1 MSVRGDCQVDF
12 ANNPKTFGR
21 SENNAYLCSKLTK
34 PSMRQIFT
42 LVILMAMSLKLN
54 AQAPVATNFKATG
67 NANPISGC
75 VFCADPTALEY
86 NGRLYVYGSNDSQ
99 EFVAN
104 GKAGENSYGKI
115 KSLVVFSTDD
125 LVNWTFHGTIDVAK
139 LCSSWTGNP
148 WYKGFMNSWAPSV
161 TWRTNEDGKEEFFLY
176 FANTSHG
183 VGVLTADSPIGPW
196 KSPLKASLINRD
208 TPGAL
213 PCNWI
218 FDPGVMIDENG
229 TGWLSFGGGDPNE
242 KGTDIQPNNA
252 RIVKLKP
259 SMIELDGSAIKIP
272 APYHF
277 EASELNL
284 LDGKFVYTYCSNWAD
299 RKDADWNKYKQEQNI
314 TISKPD
320 KCTMCYMVNDDPTN
334 PDTWKYKG
342 VIGPHP
348 GSSPNNHSHL
358 HKYQGNY
365 YHIYHNGGLL
375 EGMKNAKV
383 VDSNASTYRS
393 ICIDQATVDEATQ
406 TISKVTLTTKGPAP
420 LKPLNPYELQ
430 QAETMASCGGVGY
443 DDFKNIKTIT
453 SKNTMGNDAS
463 ENMYIKMKAGSWT
476 SLRNVD
482 FGETGARSFL
492 FRTKGTG
499 TFEIR
504 KASKSAP
511 IATMEFSSTD
521 WEEHVMELDPAVFKG
536 TFQFLFLVFT
546 QAENVQFDA
555 WQFYETAP
563 SGINAVPAAATE
575 PAARYDLNGRRLSN
589 APRSG
594 LVIEQYQDANGNTRT
609 RKRF

>member
-1 MSVRGDCQVDF
+1 
-12 ANNPKTFGR
+12 
-21 SENNAYLCSKLTK
+21 
-34 PSMRQIFT
+34 
-42 LVILMAMSLKLN
+42 MAMSLKLN

-161 TWRTNEDGKEEFFLY
+161 TWRTTEDGKDEFFLY

-218 FDPGVMIDENG
+218 FDPGVVIDENG

-242 KGTDIQPNNA
+242 KGTDLQPNNA

-259 SMIELDGSAIKIP
+259 SMIELDGSAVKIP

-277 EASELNL
+277 EASELNI
-284 LDGKFVYTYCSNWAD
+284 LDGKFVYTYCSNWAN
-299 RKDADWNKYKQEQNI
+299 RKDADWNKYKQEQGI
-314 TISKPD
+314 SVSKPET
-320 KCTMCYMVNDDPTN
+320 CTMCYMVNDDPMN

-342 VIGPHP
+342 VYGPHP

-375 EGMKNAKV
+375 EGMKNAKA
-383 VDSNASTYRS
+383 VDSNTSTYRS
-393 ICIDQATVDEATQ
+393 ICLDQANVDEATQ
-406 TISKVTLTTKGPAP
+406 TVSKVSLTTKGPAP

-430 QAETMASCGGVGY
+430 QAETMASCGGVSY
-443 DDFKNIKTIT
+443 EDFKNIRTVT
-453 SKNTMGNDAS
+453 SKNTLGNDAS
-463 ENMYIKMKAGSWT
+463 ENMYIKMAAGSWT

-482 FGETGARSFL
+482 FGEKGARSFL

-521 WEEHVMELDPAVFKG
+521 WEDHVMELDPAVFKG
-536 TFQFLFLVFT
+536 TFQFLFLVFS
-546 QAENVQFDA
+546 QADKVQFDA

-563 SGINAVPAAATE
+563 NGINAVPATATE
-575 PAARYDLNGRRLSN
+575 PSARYDLNGRRLST
-589 APRSG
+589 APRNG
-594 LVIEQYQDANGNTRT
+594 LVIEQYQDANGTTRT

>member
-1 MSVRGDCQVDF
+1 MRTF
-12 ANNPKTFGR
+12 AL
-21 SENNAYLCSKLTK
+21 ELTK
-34 PSMRQIFT
+34 PNMKQIFT
-42 LVILMAMSLKLN
+42 LVILMAMSLKVS
-54 AQAPVATNFKATG
+54 AQATVATNFKATG

-99 EFVAN
+99 EFIAN
-104 GKAGENSYGKI
+104 GKGGENSYGKI

-161 TWRTNEDGKEEFFLY
+161 TWRTTEDGKEEFFLY

-365 YHIYHNGGLL
+365 YYIYHNGGLL
-375 EGMKNAKV
+375 EGMKNAKA

-563 SGINAVPAAATE
+563 SAITAIPDATAE
-575 PAARYDLNGRRLSN
+575 PAARYDLNGRRLSTAAN
-589 APRSG
+589 KG

>member
-1 MSVRGDCQVDF
+1 M
-12 ANNPKTFGR
+12 K
-21 SENNAYLCSKLTK
+21 
-34 PSMRQIFT
+34 QIFT

-104 GKAGENSYGKI
+104 GKKGENSYGKI

-125 LVNWTFHGTIDVAK
+125 MVNWTFHGTIDAAK

-161 TWRTNEDGKEEFFLY
+161 TWRTTEDGKEEFFLY

-183 VGVLTADSPIGPW
+183 VGVLKANSPVGPW
-196 KSPLKASLINRD
+196 TSPLKASLINRD

-218 FDPGVMIDENG
+218 FDPGVVIDENG

-242 KGTDIQPNNA
+242 NGTNIQPNNA
-252 RIVKLKP
+252 RIIKLKP
-259 SMIELDGSAIKIP
+259 SMIELDGSAVKIP

-277 EASELNL
+277 EASELNI

-299 RKDADWNKYKQEQNI
+299 RKDADWNKYKQEQGI
-314 TISKPD
+314 TVPKPET
-320 KCTMCYMVNDDPTN
+320 CTMCYMVSDSPMEPNS
-334 PDTWKYKG
+334 WKYKG
-342 VIGPHP
+342 VYGPHA
-348 GSSPNNHSHL
+348 SAPNNHSHL
-358 HKYQGNY
+358 HKYQGTY
-365 YHIYHNGGLL
+365 YHIYHSGALL
-375 EGMKNAKV
+375 DGMKNAKA

-393 ICIDQATVDEATQ
+393 ICVDQATVNETTQ
-406 TISKVTLTTKGPAP
+406 TIDKVTLTTKGVAP
-420 LKPLNPYELQ
+420 LKPLDPYQLQ
-430 QAETMASCGGVGY
+430 QAESMASCGGVNY
-443 DDFKNIKTIT
+443 EDFKNIKPIT

-463 ENMYIKMKAGSWT
+463 ENMYIKMASGSWT
-476 SLRNVD
+476 SLRNVN

-521 WEEHVMELDPAVFKG
+521 WQDHVMELDPAVFKG

-555 WQFYETAP
+555 WQFFETDP
-563 SGINAVPAAATE
+563 SAITAVPNTANE
-575 PAARYDLNGRRLSN
+575 PAVRYDLNGRRLPTASQS
-589 APRSG
+589 RGG
-594 LVIEQYQDANGNTRT
+594 LVIEQYQDANGTKRI
-609 RKRF
+609 RKRVKE

>member
-1 MSVRGDCQVDF
+1 
-12 ANNPKTFGR
+12 
-21 SENNAYLCSKLTK
+21 
-34 PSMRQIFT
+34 
-42 LVILMAMSLKLN
+42 MAMSLKLN
-54 AQAPVATNFKATG
+54 AQATVATNFKATG

-104 GKAGENSYGKI
+104 GKGGENSYGKI

-139 LCSSWTGNP
+139 LCSSWTNNP

-161 TWRTNEDGKEEFFLY
+161 TWRTTADGKDEFFLY

-252 RIVKLKP
+252 RIIKLKP

-314 TISKPD
+314 TVSKPD

-334 PDTWKYKG
+334 PDTWKYMG

-375 EGMKNAKV
+375 EGMKNAKA

-393 ICIDQATVDEATQ
+393 ICLDQATVDEATQ

-420 LKPLNPYELQ
+420 LKPLNPFELQ

-443 DDFKNIKTIT
+443 EDFKNIKTVP
-453 SKNTMGNDAS
+453 SKNTLGNDAS
-463 ENMYIKMKAGSWT
+463 ENMYIKMAAGSWT

-521 WEEHVMELDPAVFKG
+521 WEDHVMELDPAVFKG

-555 WQFYETAP
+555 WQFYETEP
-563 SGINAVPAAATE
+563 SAISAVPEATAE
-575 PAARYDLNGRRLSN
+575 PTARYDLNGRRLSN
-589 APRSG
+589 ASSKG